1 MSRAALPFLRPI
13 AVLGLGLC
21 ALLAL
26 PSCATTGSR
35 EATNARFRMADL
47 DQAVAEVRAS
57 LVGSRFIRETP
68 AQGEVLLRAEPLTN
82 LSLDRFTVAEEQM
95 VVSRVL
101 SDTGVQVA
109 LREAGIRL
117 LDSEVTR
124 PADATH
130 RFEAHIRSIAREG
143 STDRRES
150 DARRDAYLLEY
161 QITERATSAI
171 VWQASTEVAR
181 AARGLVID

>member
-1 MSRAALPFLRPI
+1 
-13 AVLGLGLC
+13 
-21 ALLAL
+21 
-26 PSCATTGSR
+26 
-35 EATNARFRMADL
+35 MADL

-57 LVGSRFIRETP
+57 LIGSRFIREAP

-82 LSLDRFTVAEEQM
+82 LSLDRFTVSEEQM

-117 LDSEVTR
+117 LDPEVTK

-130 RFEAHIRSIAREG
+130 RFDAQIRSVAREG
-143 STDRRES
+143 SVDQRES
-150 DARRDAYLLEY
+150 NARRDAYLLEY
-161 QITERATSAI
+161 QITERATSGIA
-171 VWQASTEVAR
+171 WQASTEVAR